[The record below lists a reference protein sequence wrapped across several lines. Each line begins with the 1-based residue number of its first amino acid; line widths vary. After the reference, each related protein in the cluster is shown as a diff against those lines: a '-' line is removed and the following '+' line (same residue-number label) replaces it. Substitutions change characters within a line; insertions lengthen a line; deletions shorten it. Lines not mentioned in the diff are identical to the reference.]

1 MKTIPVCE
9 DCVSPS
15 SAVAVVVS
23 GWKRGSKCC
32 CTATGGAVLCCAVH
46 ESKVC
51 AQYVQSQHRH
61 VSLLEWFYACCIHL
75 YTNRLPFLMKRALHR
90 CMVPVVCMFTLLPSF
105 SV

>member
-32 CTATGGAVLCCAVH
+32 CTATGGAVLCMRAWYVH
-46 ESKVC
+46 SM
-51 AQYVQSQHRH
+51 YSH
-61 VSLLEWFYACCIHL
+61 S
-75 YTNRLPFLMKRALHR
+75 TGMFL
-90 CMVPVVCMFTLLPSF
+90 S
-105 SV
+105 